1 MILLRTFP
9 GMLPMQLGTDG
20 ELRVFLLS
28 LIVGAAL
35 GGVYMLLGMARVLLP
50 HFKWTVFLEDMLF
63 GLLCGFCCFLICQG
77 FSLGVRWFIAFAM
90 ALGAWLVFR
99 VIGRPLVALTRRIH
113 GRIGGFLAKTAR
125 KIKCKFV

>member
-1 MILLRTFP
+1 MIFLRTFE

-63 GLLCGFCCFLICQG
+63 GLLCGFCWFLIFSG
-77 FSLGVRWFIAFAM
+77 FSQPMRAFIAFAM
-90 ALGAWLVFR
+90 ALGAAVLHFAA
-99 VIGRPLVALTRRIH
+99 GRPLVALIRRICR
-113 GRIGGFLAKTAR
+113 RIKGFLAKTAQKVR
-125 KIKCKFV
+125 RKFV